1 MRRKIIKQGHNT
13 LTITLPAEWT
23 KRFNLDAGKEVE
35 LIERDNGL
43 FLSTEKNGEGKK
55 IELCINS
62 MDIPTIWKY
71 LMSVYREGYDEVVV
85 KFDPNMVLEN
95 PYKFF
100 AHNKFD
106 AKYSKE
112 LETKPIVE
120 IMQGFVNRFIGFEII
135 DHGKD
140 YVVIKDLSA
149 PSSKEFDN
157 SLRRVFLLVQQM
169 AEEACES
176 IKKGDYKPLLH
187 THDIDVNL
195 DKFQDY
201 CIRILN
207 KLGSKET
214 RKTSLLF
221 SILYF
226 LELIGDEYKNISHHL
241 IYDFPNKKSK
251 AIEGIAL
258 SIKEQLDIYY
268 DLFYKFD
275 LKKIKRLSEID
286 QSRYFSVDQTH
297 RKVRDTEIEE
307 IFHHLRSIAKHINSL
322 TELRIEM
329 EF

>member
-23 KRFNLDAGKEVE
+23 KRFNLDAGKEVD

-43 FLSTEKNGEGKK
+43 FLSTEKNGEGRKT
-55 IELCINS
+55 ELCIND

-71 LMSVYREGYDEVVV
+71 LMSIYREGYDEVLI
-85 KFDPNMVLEN
+85 KFNPETVLEN

-106 AKYSKE
+106 VKYSKE
-112 LETKPIVE
+112 RETKPIVE
-120 IMQGFVNRFIGFEII
+120 VMQGFVNRFIGFEII
-135 DHGKD
+135 DQGKD
-140 YVVIKDLSA
+140 YVLIKDLSA

-169 AEEACES
+169 SEEACES
-176 IKKGDYKPLLH
+176 IKKGDYKCLLH

-221 SILYF
+221 SALYF

-322 TELRIEM
+322 IELRIEM